1 MTVDVRLWGTLSCID
16 EPSRKSQ
23 VSAAVGNKTVVDAKA
38 MPNVDQVTG
47 LMRELHFK
55 GERFTPSTL

>member
-1 MTVDVRLWGTLSCID
+1 MTVDVRLWGTLSCIG
-16 EPSRKSQ
+16 EPSRESGYPTT
-23 VSAAVGNKTVVDAKA
+23 VGNKTVVDAKA